1 MCLQGTRIRRTM
13 APLLRGVKKKKIF
26 FKAIYTLTPSL
37 GALGNVNLSSHYKM
51 YLSVTKINSVILGG
65 CCIHRDDSLLPPETA
80 GFSHHF

>member
-1 MCLQGTRIRRTM
+1 MPTRNMYSEDNGTIVERS
-13 APLLRGVKKKKIF
+13 KKKKIF

-65 CCIHRDDSLLPPETA
+65 CCIHRDDSLFPPETA